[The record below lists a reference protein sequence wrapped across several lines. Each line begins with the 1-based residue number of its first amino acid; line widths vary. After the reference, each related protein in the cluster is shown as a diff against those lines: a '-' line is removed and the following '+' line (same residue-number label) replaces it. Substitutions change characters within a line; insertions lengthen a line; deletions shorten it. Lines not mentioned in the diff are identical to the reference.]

1 MNSYKGI
8 RGYRGDVDSIEE
20 EKKMASKPGLEQEDQ
35 GKGQDGNGGGAQ
47 DKGDREEEHE
57 ASEAILSLIIYL
69 PQSILKYYLSKRQ
82 FRLLIMFRSLKI
94 PTEIGIPFI
103 FGNISAMRSY
113 TIWF

>member
-8 RGYRGDVDSIEE
+8 RGYRGDVGSIEG

-57 ASEAILSLIIYL
+57 ASEAILSLIICN
-69 PQSILKYYLSKRQ
+69 
-82 FRLLIMFRSLKI
+82 LKI
-94 PTEIGIPFI
+94 LFCREANLGLITFERLF
-103 FGNISAMRSY
+103 
-113 TIWF
+113 